1 MSQEIDPQSVDSEL
15 NYVGRVPASP
25 VATPSQLGPL
35 PRGVL
40 RSGFVEELECFRKPV
55 FLDFKGSLSR
65 GATQLLMPGMAIG

>member
-1 MSQEIDPQSVDSEL
+1 M
-15 NYVGRVPASP
+15 
-25 VATPSQLGPL
+25 ATPSQLGPL
-35 PRGVL
+35 PKGVL

>member
-25 VATPSQLGPL
+25 VAYTLQLVL
-35 PRGVL
+35 PQGVL
-40 RSGFVEELECFRKPV
+40 RSGLWRNLSVFRKPV